1 MSNIDLIA
9 IIANQSSD
17 YNLAYHYIDLIIEE
31 EALCNLNGDEHL
43 LSWNLS
49 QKMSFDLTLTWKKME
64 VRIMKESQ
72 TMKNGENNKKESKKY
87 CQYFSIS
94 AHLILSHVRYYILY
108 KIRLQN

>member
-49 QKMSFDLTLTWKKME
+49 QKMSFDFNVNLNE
-64 VRIMKESQ
+64 DGS
-72 TMKNGENNKKESKKY
+72 ENNKGESNNEKW
-87 CQYFSIS
+87 
-94 AHLILSHVRYYILY
+94 
-108 KIRLQN
+108 